1 MFSTSI
7 SATKSTFCIFFYVFF
22 SGNHL
27 EVNNAKQRNGY
38 DHLTRDKFNQSRNE
52 FTNFNQ
58 SCLNTP
64 AAAYNYNQLNL
75 NAHAWI
81 IVHHQLNWIIFCCF
95 LSKVIFNLKTFLRF
109 HFFWFVSFCS
119 QQTWFL
125 QKPTKL

>member
-1 MFSTSI
+1 MSDPYYSSVPESQQPLLPAKQNPASMRDGFDEY
-7 SATKSTFCIFFYVFF
+7 ATTYHPSSYSYP
-22 SGNHL
+22 SGNHV

-75 NAHAWI
+75 NAHA
-81 IVHHQLNWIIFCCF
+81 
-95 LSKVIFNLKTFLRF
+95 
-109 HFFWFVSFCS
+109 
-119 QQTWFL
+119 
-125 QKPTKL
+125 

>member
-1 MFSTSI
+1 MNMRQLINIPIHQVSGVICNYVTSNNHKNI
-7 SATKSTFCIFFYVFF
+7 DKHKNVGPFILCNDKIKILDVFYFDFCKKIHFFASFFTFFF

-75 NAHAWI
+75 NAHA
-81 IVHHQLNWIIFCCF
+81 
-95 LSKVIFNLKTFLRF
+95 
-109 HFFWFVSFCS
+109 
-119 QQTWFL
+119 
-125 QKPTKL
+125 